1 LRREEAAQALGLSEE
16 SFDRYV
22 RDHVDCV
29 RLGTLRIWPVSELE
43 RFLAERGAGAPPQVS
58 LTRAAVRA
66 RSRSGFAASGERP
79 AKASQ
84 RGGTALMSPRT
95 QTKSRFSTPPVPH
108 TLCLG
113 TSNRGGTALTARP
126 MAPKE

>member
-43 RFLAERGAGAPPQVS
+43 RFLAERAEPVLRP
-58 LTRAAVRA
+58 
-66 RSRSGFAASGERP
+66 RSRSLVPPFGPAPEAGSRRLEKGRRKRASAAERP
-79 AKASQ
+79 
-84 RGGTALMSPRT
+84 L
-95 QTKSRFSTPPVPH
+95 
-108 TLCLG
+108 
-113 TSNRGGTALTARP
+113 
-126 MAPKE
+126 